1 MVWFVQINKFLT
13 NHSWVLKI
21 TEISQSSE
29 PRKKYSGI
37 TTLAFIQ
44 ENTKKKKKKKKN
56 SMVKQIK
63 V

>member
-1 MVWFVQINKFLT
+1 MVCADNKFLT

-21 TEISQSSE
+21 TEISQTSE
-29 PRKKYSGI
+29 PRKKYSGM
-37 TTLAFIQ
+37 TTLAFYQ
-44 ENTKKKKKKKKN
+44 ENTPPPKN

>member
-1 MVWFVQINKFLT
+1 MVCADNKFLT

-21 TEISQSSE
+21 TEISQTSE

-37 TTLAFIQ
+37 TTLAFYQ
-44 ENTKKKKKKKKN
+44 ENTKKKKKKN